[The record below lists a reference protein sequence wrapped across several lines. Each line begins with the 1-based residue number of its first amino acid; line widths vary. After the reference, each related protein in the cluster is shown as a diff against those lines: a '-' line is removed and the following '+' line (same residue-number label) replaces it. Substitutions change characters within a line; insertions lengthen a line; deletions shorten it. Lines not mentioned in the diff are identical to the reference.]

1 MTRQHDE
8 DANEAAD
15 QAHGRMAER
24 ILSTSG
30 TMVGVCATLIG
41 LVKLTEARRGLTH
54 IDEFAGVT
62 AVLFVFC
69 ALLAYLALRSRRPA
83 WRARLESIADVLFL
97 IGLAILAVL
106 GIMFGF
112 DVV

>member
-1 MTRQHDE
+1 MARNQSSTAEDE
-8 DANEAAD
+8 
-15 QAHGRMAER
+15 AHGRMAER

-41 LVKLTEARRGLTH
+41 LVKLTEARRGLSH

-69 ALLAYLALRSRRPA
+69 ALLAYLALRSKRPQ
-83 WRARLESIADVLFL
+83 WRARLEATADILFL
-97 IGLAILAVL
+97 IGLAVLATL
-106 GIMFGF
+106 GILFGF

>member
-1 MTRQHDE
+1 MARESRNRAEDE
-8 DANEAAD
+8 
-15 QAHGRMAER
+15 AHGRMAER

-41 LVKLTEARRGLTH
+41 LVKINEVRRGLSR
-54 IDEFAGVT
+54 IDEMAGVT

-69 ALLAYLALRSRRPA
+69 ALLAYLALRSKQPR
-83 WRARLESIADVLFL
+83 WRARLEATADILFL

-106 GIMFGF
+106 GVLFGF
-112 DVV
+112 DVI